1 MTKNIVIMAKSKK
14 YNNYCIAGF
23 DTGNRQWVRLV
34 SDDESIKRAVP
45 VDFAKY
51 SDGTEVEVLD
61 VVRVHIVENA
71 EVTTAAQSENVLYDK
86 NFIWE
91 KTGRMSVEEVIEN
104 FGREASQYIFVNKR
118 KELTEEEVDGHSLTF
133 IKAVRPTLYI
143 NKYRRNDHVEKIE
156 LRISFNYNDW
166 YSLPVTD
173 LKFEKKYKTIF
184 EETGTEQFYL
194 GDSLN
199 LVVSLGYFED
209 KELYYKLVATVFE
222 GDQYAATHPFDVQC

>member
-61 VVRVHIVENA
+61 VIRVHIVENA
-71 EVTTAAQSENVLYDK
+71 EVATAFQSENVLYDS

-104 FGREASQYIFVNKR
+104 FGTEASEYIFGNDGKT
-118 KELTEEEVDGHSLTF
+118 LTEEEVDGHSLTF
-133 IKAVRPTLYI
+133 IKAVRPILYI
-143 NKYRRNDHVEKIE
+143 NKHEEKTK
-156 LRISFNYNDW
+156 LRIYFIYNGIR

-173 LKFEKKYKTIF
+173 LEFENKYKTIF
-184 EETGTEQFYL
+184 EETGKEKFYL
-194 GDSLN
+194 GDSCN
-199 LVVSLGYFED
+199 LVVSLGCLHNDE
-209 KELYYKLVATVFE
+209 YYKLIATVFE
-222 GDQYAATHPFDVQC
+222 DNQYADAFAEEC